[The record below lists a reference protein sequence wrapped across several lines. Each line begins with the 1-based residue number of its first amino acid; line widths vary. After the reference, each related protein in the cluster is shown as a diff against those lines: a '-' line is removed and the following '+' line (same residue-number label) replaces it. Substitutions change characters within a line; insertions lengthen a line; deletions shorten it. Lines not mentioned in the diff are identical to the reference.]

1 MQNMVLRGLT
11 RILVVR
17 KLGELFTK
25 VLLFNCDL
33 SFIFIESRVFIVIS
47 FTNDC
52 LQYMSAMIHPGG
64 GRNDVPQRFKRHFIT
79 FNCTIPT
86 DDAIDHI
93 FGTIAQVNKETTKI
107 KHFHFLLK
115 GHFNA
120 NRGFSDD
127 VANLMQLLVPM
138 TRKMWKITKEK
149 MLPTPSKFH
158 YVFNLRDLSRIW
170 LGMIGVTS
178 QVCMN
183 ILSKLHLFVSLS

>member
-1 MQNMVLRGLT
+1 
-11 RILVVR
+11 
-17 KLGELFTK
+17 
-25 VLLFNCDL
+25 
-33 SFIFIESRVFIVIS
+33 
-47 FTNDC
+47 
-52 LQYMSAMIHPGG
+52 MSAMIHPGG

-107 KHFHFLLK
+107 NHFHFLLKINHLHFLLK

-178 QVCMN
+178 QVCTN
-183 ILSKLHLFVSLS
+183 ILSNLPFARNMRLHHFIQVVNTAEIALKLWRHEVTRILSDRFSAKAI